1 MKKNKQRWIVIAAA
15 AVLVVTAVV
24 LVAVTRNR
32 KKKPASEEDFMYV
45 KYSSYS
51 YSEHLVLCFDHENR
65 LHMIDTDSGKDM
77 VCCDRPNCTHEGA
90 SMKNPKPSCPAVFP
104 GFLPTSGAVLRNGHL
119 YLVGNMTG
127 EDLFITQYLYEADPN
142 GENRKSIATL
152 DNVQDVMAVLFRDK
166 YAIGVYL
173 NTVELDENG
182 MIISDNKIREGGI
195 FVIDLENHKV
205 QMGELYSGRQ
215 SDIDGLYYENG
226 AVYYGINRFLEDLS
240 TEEIM
245 EIYANVGGEAAMY
258 DHRVFEVYRYDIADG
273 KTTLLKTLDHVMY
286 PQMLDGD
293 VYYVT
298 PEGFFVYDGQ
308 SGETTK
314 LPMEWDGRRVPYGLF
329 FKSSSAFYYALS
341 DSDTAEVTTYRLED
355 GKVNEV
361 SKKRRGGSTFS
372 VVMICGD
379 SVYIDYDDENG
390 RLCLGVM
397 SLDDYNHGKQDVKKL
412 RYVNEDEE

>member
-32 KKKPASEEDFMYV
+32 KKKPASEEDFMYR
-45 KYSSYS
+45 KYSVCS
-51 YSEHLVLCFDHENR
+51 YSEHLVLYLDSDKR
-65 LHMIDTDSGKDM
+65 LHMIDTESGKDM

-90 SMKNPKPSCPAVFP
+90 SMKNPKPSCPAVFAGIDAINGP
-104 GFLPTSGAVLRNGHL
+104 VLHNGHL
-119 YLVGNMTG
+119 YIVGNMTE
-127 EDLFITQYLYEADPN
+127 EDVFKTQYLYEMDQN
-142 GENRKSIATL
+142 GENRKAAATL
-152 DNVQDVMAVLFRDK
+152 ENVQDVTAMLYRDNYAV
-166 YAIGVYL
+166 GMYL
-173 NTVELDENG
+173 NTVEVDENG
-182 MIISDNKIREGGI
+182 MIINNNIRDGGI
-195 FVIDLENHKV
+195 FVINLENHKV
-205 QMGELYSGRQ
+205 QMGEVYSGKQ
-215 SDIDGLYYENG
+215 SDIEGIYYENG
-226 AVYYGINRFLEDLS
+226 AVYYAIDHIHEDVSDEEFMKIAAGNGAQNFLYDCR
-240 TEEIM
+240 TF
-245 EIYANVGGEAAMY
+245 EIY
-258 DHRVFEVYRYDIADG
+258 RFDIVTG
-273 KTTLLKTLDHVMY
+273 KTTLVKGLDHVMY
-286 PQMLDGD
+286 PQLLDGD
-293 VYYVT
+293 AYYVT

-341 DSDTAEVTTYRLED
+341 DPDTAEVTTYRLED
-355 GKVNEV
+355 GKVYEV

>member
-127 EDLFITQYLYEADPN
+127 EDLFKTQYLYEADPN

-298 PEGFFVYDGQ
+298 PEGFYVYDSG
-308 SGETTK
+308 SGETSK
-314 LPMEWDGRRVPYGLF
+314 LPIERDEREPYGLF
-329 FKSSSAFYYALS
+329 AKSEKAFYYSLS
-341 DSDTAEVTTYRLED
+341 VPGSDEVTTYRLEG
-355 GKVNEV
+355 GKVYEV
-361 SKKRRGGSTFS
+361 LKKTRGGSYLS
-372 VVMICGD
+372 VVIICGE
-379 SVYIDYDDENG
+379 SVYVNYDDEDG
-390 RLCLGVM
+390 RGCLGVL
-397 SLDDYNHGKQDVKKL
+397 SLDDYNHGKVNVKKL
-412 RYVNEDEE
+412 RCLNEEE

>member
-32 KKKPASEEDFMYV
+32 KKKPASEEDFKYV

-90 SMKNPKPSCPAVFP
+90 SAQNPKPSCPAVFGGIKGLNGP
-104 GFLPTSGAVLRNGHL
+104 VLHNGHL
-119 YLVGNMTG
+119 YVVGNMTN
-127 EDLFITQYLYEADPN
+127 DDVFKTQFLYEADPN

-205 QMGELYSGRQ
+205 QKGELYSGRQ
-215 SDIDGLYYENG
+215 SEIDGLYYENG

-245 EIYANVGGEAAMY
+245 EIYANIGGEAAVY

-298 PEGFFVYDGQ
+298 PEGFYMYDSG
-308 SGETTK
+308 SGETSK
-314 LPMEWDGRRVPYGLF
+314 LPIERDEREPYGLF
-329 FKSSSAFYYALS
+329 AKSEKAFYYSLS
-341 DSDTAEVTTYRLED
+341 VPGSDEVTTYRLEG
-355 GKVNEV
+355 GKVYEV
-361 SKKRRGGSTFS
+361 LKKTRGGSYLS
-372 VVMICGD
+372 VVMICGE
-379 SVYIDYDDENG
+379 SVYVNYDDEDG
-390 RLCLGVM
+390 RGCLGVL
-397 SLDDYNHGKQDVKKL
+397 SLDDYNHGKVNVKKL
-412 RYVNEDEE
+412 RCLDEEE

>member
-104 GFLPTSGAVLRNGHL
+104 GFLPTSGPVLRNGHL

-127 EDLFITQYLYEADPN
+127 EDLFKTQYLYEADPN

-182 MIISDNKIREGGI
+182 MIISDNKIRDGGI

-205 QMGELYSGRQ
+205 QKGELYSGRQ
-215 SDIDGLYYENG
+215 SEIDGLYYENG

-258 DHRVFEVYRYDIADG
+258 DHRVFEVYRYDIAEG

-298 PEGFFVYDGQ
+298 PEGFYVYDSG
-308 SGETTK
+308 SGETSK
-314 LPMEWDGRRVPYGLF
+314 LPIERDEREPYGLF
-329 FKSSSAFYYALS
+329 AKSEKAFYYSLS
-341 DSDTAEVTTYRLED
+341 VPGSDEVTTYRLEG
-355 GKVNEV
+355 GKVYEV
-361 SKKRRGGSTFS
+361 SKKTRGGSYLS
-372 VVMICGD
+372 VVIICGE
-379 SVYIDYDDENG
+379 SVYVNYDDEDG
-390 RLCLGVM
+390 RGCLGVL
-397 SLDDYNHGKQDVKKL
+397 SLDDYNHGKVNVKKL
-412 RYVNEDEE
+412 RCLNEEE

>member
-51 YSEHLVLCFDHENR
+51 YSEHLILCFDHENR

-104 GFLPTSGAVLRNGHL
+104 GFLPTSGPVLRNGHL

-127 EDLFITQYLYEADPN
+127 EDLFKTQYLYEADPN

-152 DNVQDVMAVLFRDK
+152 DNVQKVLAVLFRDK

-195 FVIDLENHKV
+195 FVINLENHKV
-205 QMGELYSGRQ
+205 QKGELYSGRQ
-215 SDIDGLYYENG
+215 SEIDGLYYENG

-298 PEGFFVYDGQ
+298 PEGFYVYDSG
-308 SGETTK
+308 SGETSK
-314 LPMEWDGRRVPYGLF
+314 LPIEMDEREPYGLF
-329 FKSSSAFYYALS
+329 AKSEKAFYYSLS
-341 DSDTAEVTTYRLED
+341 VPGSDEVTTYRLEG
-355 GKVNEV
+355 GKVYEV
-361 SKKRRGGSTFS
+361 SKKTRGGSYLS
-372 VVMICGD
+372 VVMICGE
-379 SVYIDYDDENG
+379 SVYVNYDDEDG
-390 RLCLGVM
+390 RGCLGVL
-397 SLDDYNHGKQDVKKL
+397 SLDDYNHGKVNVKKL
-412 RYVNEDEE
+412 RCLDEEE

>member
-32 KKKPASEEDFMYV
+32 KKKPASEEDFKYV

-127 EDLFITQYLYEADPN
+127 EDLFKTQYLYEADPN

-182 MIISDNKIREGGI
+182 MIINNNIRDGGI
-195 FVIDLENHKV
+195 FVINLENHKV
-205 QMGELYSGRQ
+205 QMGEVYSGRQ
-215 SDIDGLYYENG
+215 ADIEGLYYENG
-226 AVYYGINRFLEDLS
+226 AVYYGINCFLDDLS

-258 DHRVFEVYRYDIADG
+258 DHRAFEVYRYDIADG

-298 PEGFFVYDGQ
+298 PEGFYVYDSG
-308 SGETTK
+308 SGETSK
-314 LPMEWDGRRVPYGLF
+314 LPIERDEREPYGLF
-329 FKSSSAFYYALS
+329 AKSEKAFYYSLS
-341 DSDTAEVTTYRLED
+341 LPGSDEVTTYRLEG
-355 GKVNEV
+355 GKVYEV
-361 SKKRRGGSTFS
+361 LKKTRGGSYLS
-372 VVMICGD
+372 VVMICGE
-379 SVYIDYDDENG
+379 SVYVNYDDENG
-390 RLCLGVM
+390 RLCLGVL
-397 SLDDYNHGKQDVKKL
+397 SLDDYNHGKVNVKKL
-412 RYVNEDEE
+412 RCLNEEE

>member
-32 KKKPASEEDFMYV
+32 KKKPASEEDFKYV

-104 GFLPTSGAVLRNGHL
+104 GFLPKSGAVLRNGHL

-127 EDLFITQYLYEADPN
+127 EDLFKTQYLYEADPN

-205 QMGELYSGRQ
+205 QKGELYSGRQ
-215 SDIDGLYYENG
+215 SEIDGLYYENG

-258 DHRVFEVYRYDIADG
+258 DHRVFEVYRYDIAAG

-298 PEGFFVYDGQ
+298 PEGFYVYDSG
-308 SGETTK
+308 SGETSK
-314 LPMEWDGRRVPYGLF
+314 LPIERDEREPYGLF
-329 FKSSSAFYYALS
+329 AKSEKAFYYSLS
-341 DSDTAEVTTYRLED
+341 VPGSDEVTTYRLEG
-355 GKVNEV
+355 GKVYEV
-361 SKKRRGGSTFS
+361 LKKTRGGSYLS
-372 VVMICGD
+372 VVMICGE
-379 SVYIDYDDENG
+379 SVYVNYDDEDG
-390 RLCLGVM
+390 RGCLGVL
-397 SLDDYNHGKQDVKKL
+397 SLDDYNHGKVNVKKL
-412 RYVNEDEE
+412 RCLDEEE

>member
-1 MKKNKQRWIVIAAA
+1 MKKNKKRWIVIAAA

-90 SMKNPKPSCPAVFP
+90 SVKNPKPSCPAVFP

-127 EDLFITQYLYEADPN
+127 EDLFKTQYLYEADPN
-142 GENRKSIATL
+142 GENRKNIATL

-205 QMGELYSGRQ
+205 QKGELYSGRQ
-215 SDIDGLYYENG
+215 SEIDGLYYENG
-226 AVYYGINRFLEDLS
+226 AVYYGINRFLDDLS

-258 DHRVFEVYRYDIADG
+258 DHRAFEVYRYDIADG
-273 KTTLLKTLDHVMY
+273 KTTLLKTLDHLMY

-298 PEGFFVYDGQ
+298 PEGFYVYDSG
-308 SGETTK
+308 SGETRK
-314 LPMEWDGRRVPYGLF
+314 LPIERDEREPYGLF
-329 FKSSSAFYYALS
+329 AKSEKAFYYSLS
-341 DSDTAEVTTYRLED
+341 VPGSDEVTTYRLEG
-355 GKVNEV
+355 GKVYEV
-361 SKKRRGGSTFS
+361 LKKTRGGSYLS
-372 VVMICGD
+372 VVMICGE
-379 SVYIDYDDENG
+379 SVYVNYDDEDG
-390 RLCLGVM
+390 RGCLGVL
-397 SLDDYNHGKQDVKKL
+397 SLDDYNHGKVNVKKL
-412 RYVNEDEE
+412 RCLDEEE

>member
-32 KKKPASEEDFMYV
+32 KKKPASEEDFKYV

-127 EDLFITQYLYEADPN
+127 EDLFKTQYLYEADPN

-182 MIISDNKIREGGI
+182 MIINNNIRDGGI
-195 FVIDLENHKV
+195 FVINLENHKV
-205 QMGELYSGRQ
+205 QMGEVYSGRQ
-215 SDIDGLYYENG
+215 ADIEGLYYENG
-226 AVYYGINRFLEDLS
+226 AVYYGINCFLDDLS

-258 DHRVFEVYRYDIADG
+258 DHRAFEVYRYDIADG

-298 PEGFFVYDGQ
+298 PEGFYVYDSG
-308 SGETTK
+308 SGETSK
-314 LPMEWDGRRVPYGLF
+314 LPIERDEREPYGLF
-329 FKSSSAFYYALS
+329 AKSEKAFYYSLS
-341 DSDTAEVTTYRLED
+341 VPGSDEVTTYRLEG
-355 GKVNEV
+355 GKVYEV
-361 SKKRRGGSTFS
+361 LKKTRGGSYLS
-372 VVMICGD
+372 VVMICGE
-379 SVYIDYDDENG
+379 SVYVNYDDENG
-390 RLCLGVM
+390 RLCLGVL
-397 SLDDYNHGKQDVKKL
+397 SLDDYNHGKVNVKKL
-412 RYVNEDEE
+412 RCLNEEE